1 MTEIKIKNEPILKPK
16 KNNWHRHL
24 KFWVKT
30 LIIPVILLVI
40 GYLINSSLQKQL
52 QSLDKIKFSDELITE
67 AFDTTNTAR
76 ALARI
81 ELLPYLVSDSLF
93 VNQLTT
99 SVIDYLFEIANQ
111 AAIRG
116 NDSLYRSI
124 SDVAKCFTGKNSRKL
139 YDTLQIGKNTASAE
153 KAIASED
160 SAIILLRANKPEEAK
175 VKFEKAANTHSAF
188 RSNAIIA
195 DTLKRKLEY
204 NSKIKIDSNKV
215 SDETVEFMTRKY
227 NYKLIPSEVHKPL
240 PHK

>member
-1 MTEIKIKNEPILKPK
+1 MNNETF
-16 KNNWHRHL
+16 

-30 LIIPVILLVI
+30 LIIPVVLLSL
-40 GYLINSSLQKQL
+40 GYFINSSLQRQL

-111 AAIRG
+111 AAIKG

-124 SDVAKCFTGKNSRKL
+124 SDVAKCFRGKNSRKL
-139 YDTLQIGKNTASAE
+139 FDTLQIGKYTASAE
-153 KAIASED
+153 KAIAAED
-160 SAIILLRANKPEEAK
+160 SAIVLLHANKPEEARL
-175 VKFEKAANTHSAF
+175 KFEKAAITHSAF
-188 RSNAIIA
+188 HSNVAIA
-195 DTLKRKLEY
+195 DTLARKLAF
-204 NSKIKIDSNKV
+204 NPKIKIDSNKV
-215 SDETVEFMTRKY
+215 SQETIDFVNRKY
-227 NYKLIPSEVHKPL
+227 NYKLNPTIVHKAAAT
-240 PHK
+240 K